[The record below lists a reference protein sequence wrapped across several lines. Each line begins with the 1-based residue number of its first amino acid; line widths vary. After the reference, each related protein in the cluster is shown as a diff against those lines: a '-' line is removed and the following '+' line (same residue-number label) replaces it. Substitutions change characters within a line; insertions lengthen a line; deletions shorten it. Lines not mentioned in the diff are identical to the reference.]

1 MNSPSSRRDAEPGGS
16 KREAGSREESQED
29 MTLKGVGGMWETCAP
44 SIHICTYSRLLFSL
58 RLCLGLGLIEKVS
71 KENKY
76 FGGNE
81 VEGSKQ

>member
-44 SIHICTYSRLLFSL
+44 SIHICT
-58 RLCLGLGLIEKVS
+58 
-71 KENKY
+71 
-76 FGGNE
+76 
-81 VEGSKQ
+81 